1 MMPGDSSGADLRL
14 DDLSAIERVLEQ
26 YRLTKDVRLLRLAI
40 RLWDDIEAVQESTA
54 SANRSQMH

>member
-1 MMPGDSSGADLRL
+1 MMPGDSGGADGRL

-40 RLWDDIEAVQESTA
+40 RLWDEIEAVQESTA
-54 SANRSQMH
+54 SANRSQTH